1 MSEATATVGGMTI
14 SIAMITM
21 DTTDARRL
29 GTWWAGVL
37 GGTILEEND
46 GWFVVVSLGE
56 GRPLVA
62 FQQVDDPTPGK
73 NRLHLDLQAEDMT
86 AAVVDLVSAGAR
98 VVEERSMDN
107 GFVWTTL
114 ADPDGNEF
122 CVASH

>member
-1 MSEATATVGGMTI
+1 MSI

-21 DTTDARRL
+21 DTTDASRL

-37 GGTILEEND
+37 DGTVVEENG

-56 GRPLVA
+56 RRPLMA

-73 NRLHLDLQAEDMT
+73 NRLHLDLQADDMSV
-86 AAVVDLVSAGAR
+86 AVADLVSAGAT